1 MRNGGNKASECSGDV
16 KTKVSDQTGYRGK
29 HSRERSKG
37 KENKTRGWGA
47 ANIRHT
53 SNPFQGCNFSR
64 KRRFL
69 FGFGF
74 LPLINEQSALFSLQP
89 SSQLSRTCN
98 LTVEID
104 Q

>member
-1 MRNGGNKASECSGDV
+1 MTGAPEKAQYVLRFDI
-16 KTKVSDQTGYRGK
+16 TGQ
-29 HSRERSKG
+29 SIDSK
-37 KENKTRGWGA
+37 
-47 ANIRHT
+47 
-53 SNPFQGCNFSR
+53 PFQGCNFSR